1 MSLLVRITLGAASLA
16 VLGACEQTPREA
28 VSRAAPVDTMRALQ
42 YKGIETR
49 LLDGDL
55 VQFVVAIEGAAQPDD
70 VRRYTECAAA
80 QYSLIRGYGFARHL
94 RTNVEIKGGQWRG
107 DAVYTISAALP
118 RGLKTI
124 DAEVIVHNCI
134 EDKIPMV

>member
-1 MSLLVRITLGAASLA
+1 MTNFSRITLGAASLA
-16 VLGACEQTPREA
+16 VLGACEAPREA
-28 VSRAAPVDTMRALQ
+28 VSRAAPADAMRVLG

-55 VQFVVAIEGAAQPDD
+55 VQFVVTMDGEAMPDD

-94 RTNVEIKGGQWRG
+94 RKNV
-107 DAVYTISAALP
+107 
-118 RGLKTI
+118 
-124 DAEVIVHNCI
+124 
-134 EDKIPMV
+134 